1 MEYLSVGD
9 TALFYEPAVALVQGK
24 DADAIISV
32 QIFSITATFHFLAEF
47 IIKLRSASEA
57 FLPIFTRFSH
67 HYIFRPVNL
76 NQQAYSYYFPCIW
89 RLDYA
94 DWTQHSRLWI
104 LYTCMCSSSTWSGY
118 HEDGFSVFLWGDRWC
133 FLPLVHLLES
143 QGYSAL
149 GSPPE
154 MIGIIS
160 VWVSFGTLPG
170 LSPKMIVFGI
180 CSLHPT

>member
-76 NQQAYSYYFPCIW
+76 NQQAYSYYFPCEDWIMQIGHNTHGYGFCIHACAHH
-89 RLDYA
+89 RLEVDIMKMASLSFYEE
-94 DWTQHSRLWI
+94 I
-104 LYTCMCSSSTWSGY
+104 
-118 HEDGFSVFLWGDRWC
+118 DGVFC
-133 FLPLVHLLES
+133 H
-143 QGYSAL
+143 
-149 GSPPE
+149 
-154 MIGIIS
+154 
-160 VWVSFGTLPG
+160 
-170 LSPKMIVFGI
+170 
-180 CSLHPT
+180 